1 METIEN
7 NSGQGMT
14 SRVIVVDLDGTLVN
28 TDTLIENLFLY
39 LRFYPL
45 QLLKIIFWL
54 FGGKAYFKKRI
65 ADKVM
70 PDVKKLPYNM
80 PLLEWLKQQRADGAC
95 LVLATA
101 ADQRIADQIA
111 DYLGIFDKVLG
122 TNNLNLSS
130 RNKAD
135 ALTKYF
141 GARGFE
147 YIGNSLDDI
156 AVWEKASVIHIANP
170 EPAVLAAAGKIGE
183 IQMMFDNRKAYIPSA
198 IKALRIHQWAKNL
211 LIFVPL
217 LASHRIMEVNL
228 LVSGVIAFFAFS
240 VCASSVYLLN
250 DLIDLPDDREH
261 STKRNRPLA
270 AGTFPVLHAALL
282 IPVLL
287 LLAFGLAITLL
298 PFQFVV
304 VLTIYYVLTLAYSFW
319 LKRMVMLDVVVLAIL
334 YTVRVIA
341 GAMAMSLDVTFWIL
355 AFCMFIFLSLAFL
368 KRYTELLELRQKNE
382 KAKLLSRGYQSGD
395 LELLASLGGASGYI
409 SVMVLALYINE
420 PSDSKLYT
428 SPEWMWLAC
437 PLLLYWLN
445 RVWLLAHRG
454 QMHDDPVVFALRDKV
469 SLAVGVLF
477 VLVFALAS
485 FS

>member
-7 NSGQGMT
+7 SSGKGVS

-39 LRFYPL
+39 LRLYPL
-45 QLLKIIFWL
+45 QILTILIWL
-54 FGGKAYFKKRI
+54 FGGKAYFKKCL

-70 PDVKKLPYNM
+70 PDVKKLPYNR
-80 PLLEWLKQQRADGAC
+80 PLLKWLEQQRSEGAC

-101 ADQRIADQIA
+101 ADQRIADQVA
-111 DYLGIFDKVLG
+111 DYLGIFAKVLG

-135 ALTKYF
+135 VLTRYF
-141 GARGFE
+141 GTRGFE

-170 EPAVLAAAGKIGE
+170 ETGVLAAASKIGE
-183 IQMMFDNRKAYIPSA
+183 IQMMFNNRKAYIPSA

-211 LIFVPL
+211 LILVPL

-228 LVSGVIAFFAFS
+228 LVSGVLAFFAFS
-240 VCASSVYLLN
+240 LCASSVYLLN

-261 STKRNRPLA
+261 SSKCNRPIA
-270 AGTFPVLHAALL
+270 AGTFPVFHAALL

-287 LLAFGLAITLL
+287 LLAFCLAITLL
-298 PFQFVV
+298 PFQFVI

-368 KRYTELLELRQKNE
+368 KRYTELLEVRQKSKENRI
-382 KAKLLSRGYQSGD
+382 LSRGYQSDD

-469 SLAVGVLF
+469 SLAVGFLF